1 MRQQGSD
8 ATSTDLSARPWCCYM
23 AARRS
28 QEQEQERGVSRC
40 DMLVTRLVDERNEEM
55 HLAVEASWLSD
66 LGPAH
71 VDHRSGLSTNGRSS
85 SAYTHI
91 HNSLMAPSRRQ
102 TWRQMDL
109 GGRSGMMISTVT
121 VRDSEMAFVKGINE
135 LLRRGGIDNK
145 DGRAGRDG
153 YAMSESTKESGNT
166 VGRCKED
173 GDENA

>member
-1 MRQQGSD
+1 M
-8 ATSTDLSARPWCCYM
+8 
-23 AARRS
+23 
-28 QEQEQERGVSRC
+28 ERGLSRC
-40 DMLVTRLVDERNEEM
+40 DLLMTRLVDERNEEM

-102 TWRQMDL
+102 TSRQMDL
-109 GGRSGMMISTVT
+109 GGRGGMMIFTVT
-121 VRDSEMAFVKGINE
+121 VRDSEMAFVKASTSYCDE
-135 LLRRGGIDNK
+135 RGIDNK
-145 DGRAGRDG
+145 DGRAKRDG
-153 YAMSESTKESGNT
+153 YAISESTKESGNT

-173 GDENA
+173 GNEDA